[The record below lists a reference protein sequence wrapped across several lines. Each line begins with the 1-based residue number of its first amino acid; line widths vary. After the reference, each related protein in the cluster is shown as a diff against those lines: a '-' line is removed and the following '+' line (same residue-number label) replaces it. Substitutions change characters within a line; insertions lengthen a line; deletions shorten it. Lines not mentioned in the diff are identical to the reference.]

1 MREREQIEWE
11 EEKGTEILEETDR
24 MAVKT
29 EALKDE
35 GEREAER
42 ERQRKRESK
51 LTAAC
56 HMETVPN
63 SPISRP
69 QIEPAVFSDTAR
81 APVPH

>member
-35 GEREAER
+35 GEREGER
-42 ERQRKRESK
+42 E
-51 LTAAC
+51 
-56 HMETVPN
+56 TV
-63 SPISRP
+63 
-69 QIEPAVFSDTAR
+69 EKGE
-81 APVPH
+81 